1 MEKKVVLKA
10 EKRDKMGSKSAAK
23 VRKEGRIPAVV
34 YGHKQESVPISL
46 DAHSLVEGL
55 HHGPRLID
63 IQIGRKKEKTLI
75 KELQY
80 DNLGK
85 NLIHADLMR
94 VDVEETVRV
103 TVPIELKGLAKGT
116 HEGGIVES
124 HADQLQIECKVA
136 EIPETIV
143 LSVKEVGVGDT
154 LHAGDIALPEG
165 VKLLDDSSM
174 VVVTC
179 GLVAAAKTTEE
190 LETEAPTAPEVI
202 TEAKETEQEESSEK
216 AD

>member
-1 MEKKVVLKA
+1 MEKELVLKA
-10 EKRDKMGSKSAAK
+10 EKRDKTGSRSAAK

-34 YGHKQESVPISL
+34 YGHKQEPMAISL
-46 DAHSLVEGL
+46 DAHGFVEGL
-55 HHGPRLID
+55 HHGLRLID
-63 IQIGRKKEKTLI
+63 VQIGRRKEKTLI

-85 NLIHADLMR
+85 NIIHADLMR

-103 TVPIELKGLAKGT
+103 TVPIELKGTAQGT

-124 HADQLQIECKVA
+124 HADQIEIECKVTA
-136 EIPETIV
+136 IPETIV
-143 LSVKEVGVGDT
+143 LSVKELGVGDA

-165 VKLLDDSSM
+165 VRLIDDPST

-202 TEAKETEQEESSEK
+202 TEAKEAEQEQSSEE